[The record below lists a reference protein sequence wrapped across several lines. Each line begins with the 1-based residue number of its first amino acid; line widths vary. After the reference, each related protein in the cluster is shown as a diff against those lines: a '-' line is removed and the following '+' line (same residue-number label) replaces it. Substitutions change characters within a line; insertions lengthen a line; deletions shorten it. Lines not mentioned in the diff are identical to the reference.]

1 LVFLTLKAEADL
13 EMSKVRVLVVDDHE
27 AFRRFICSTLENK
40 PELEIVAEAADG
52 LEAVQ
57 KAEELQPDLIVLD
70 IGLPGLNGIEAARRI
85 RKISANSKIIFV
97 SLESSTD
104 VVQEALDLGA
114 SGYVA
119 KAQAGNELLAA
130 VGEVLGGRRFLSSG
144 LSGHHLAG
152 AADSHA
158 IDSPSRNEP
167 LPSLEPLEL
176 RCTRKHEVEFYS
188 DDAAFVTGFA
198 YFIEGA
204 LKAGRS
210 VVVAATES
218 HRESILHRLQELDVD
233 IVASM
238 EQGRYLALDAGEML
252 SAFMGNDLPDAPR
265 FFKTVGDLIAV
276 GARGTAG
283 DHSRVSICGEC
294 APMLWA
300 QGKTDA
306 AIQVEQL
313 CSQVIKR
320 YGIDMLCGFSLN
332 SFYREEDKMVF
343 QKIQAECEP

>member
-1 LVFLTLKAEADL
+1 
-13 EMSKVRVLVVDDHE
+13 MSRVRVLVVDDHE
-27 AFRRFICSTLENK
+27 AFRRFICSTLGK
-40 PELEIVAEAADG
+40 KTELVIVAEAADG
-52 LEAVQ
+52 LAAVQ
-57 KAEELQPDLIVLD
+57 KAEELRPDLIVLD
-70 IGLPGLNGIEAARRI
+70 IGLPGLNGIDAARRI
-85 RKISANSKIIFV
+85 RKISPNSKIIFV

-114 SGYVA
+114 SAYVA

-130 VGEVLGGRRFLSSG
+130 VGEVLGGGRFLSSG
-144 LSGHHLAG
+144 LSSHNLAG
-152 AADSHA
+152 AADSRA
-158 IDSPSRNEP
+158 IAGPSCNEP
-167 LPSLEPLEL
+167 LPSLEP
-176 RCTRKHEVEFYS
+176 RKSGRTRKHEVEFYC

-218 HRESILHRLQELDVD
+218 HRESILHRLQGLGVD
-233 IVASM
+233 IVAGI
-238 EQGRYLALDAGEML
+238 EQGRYLPFDADAVL
-252 SAFMGNDLPDAPR
+252 STFMRNDQPDVPR
-265 FFKTVGDLIAV
+265 FFKAVGELIKA

-283 DHSRVSICGEC
+283 EHSRVSVCGEC
-294 APMLWA
+294 APILWA

-306 AIQVEQL
+306 AILVEQL

-332 SFYREEDKMVF
+332 SFYREEDKLVF
-343 QKIQAECEP
+343 QKIRDQCEP